1 MLEKITSICYVLYHI
16 RNEMKNQLK
25 IQKTLC
31 VMLENLTCGILR
43 RLKST
48 YAIRLDNWYNILTIK
63 IHGGCVWGKYILGK
77 YSFVFV

>member
-48 YAIRLDNWYNILTIK
+48 YAIRSDNWYNILTIK

>member
-31 VMLENLTCGILR
+31 VMLENLTCVILR